1 MVNYNDILKGKDKK
15 YKSYKDYY
23 SDEWT
28 DFKKRI

>member
-1 MVNYNDILKGKDKK
+1 MNFKDKTGKNKK